1 MSKPEIRATALLD
14 DGITPAVRRMTGN
27 VNSELTR
34 STAVVRRNMSA
45 QEQYLNK
52 VSSKFA
58 KFGMGLI
65 GFGVILKSFS
75 ELKKGLVDIGVET
88 EGINDSLS
96 SIRNTV
102 ANQLRKEVEG
112 LFQLIESNTEVIARN
127 LAMTLNL
134 IMAPFR
140 IAAGSLQDLYSKYLI
155 LKSAFQL
162 AGSDQWKATLELAKQ
177 NQKESDKSFDE
188 ILASLKF
195 ENIVVLPPTKKPTE
209 KTNKSG
215 AAGKV
220 KDDSAEL
227 VAAAKAAD
235 DAIEGYNKKIN
246 DETKRAVE
254 VNAQLYLNEWEQ
266 KKTAIYLQFDEE
278 INAIK
283 GNDQLKIDLAKLR
296 DKQLAEIDEERTRK
310 DKEESDKRIQ
320 QEKIE
325 ARQRKD
331 IAVNMGGL
339 LVRTMETVGEA
350 SRANANEMKRIR
362 IAGVWMDAAAAE
374 IAAMRS
380 VWDQKGSNYYIQI
393 AESIA
398 TSALITAQAVAAST
412 LISRQQFASGGYAR
426 AGMALVGE
434 HGPEYVAMRGGERVY
449 NSQRSRAMEGSGSGM
464 VVNLTLPNNQPVDLA
479 AADRIE
485 QSAREIGSVLL
496 RADYLGLLRPAKSAL
511 RA

>member
-1 MSKPEIRATALLD
+1 
-14 DGITPAVRRMTGN
+14 
-27 VNSELTR
+27 
-34 STAVVRRNMSA
+34 
-45 QEQYLNK
+45 
-52 VSSKFA
+52 
-58 KFGMGLI
+58 MGLI

-88 EGINDSLS
+88 EAINDSFS

-112 LFQLIESNTEVIARN
+112 LFQLIENNKEVIARN
-127 LAMTLNL
+127 LAMTLNV

-140 IAAGSLQDLYSKYLI
+140 IAAASLQTLYSKYLI

-177 NQKESDKSFDE
+177 NEKESNKSFDE

-209 KTNKSG
+209 KTN

-325 ARQRKD
+325 ARQRQD

>member
-88 EGINDSLS
+88 EGINDSFS

-127 LAMTLNL
+127 LAMTLNV
-134 IMAPFR
+134 IMVQIR
-140 IAAGSLQDLYSKYLI
+140 IAVGSLQTLYSKYLL

-177 NQKESDKSFDE
+177 NEKESDKSFDE

-209 KTNKSG
+209 ETKKSG

-310 DKEESDKRIQ
+310 DKEESNKRIQ

-325 ARQRKD
+325 TRQRQD
-331 IAVNMGGL
+331 IAVNIGEL
-339 LVRTMETVGEA
+339 LMRTMETVGEA

>member
-88 EGINDSLS
+88 EAINDSFS

-112 LFQLIESNTEVIARN
+112 LFQLIENNKDVIARD
-127 LAMTLNL
+127 LAMTLNV

-140 IAAGSLQDLYSKYLI
+140 IAAASLQTLYSTYLI

-162 AGSDQWKATLELAKQ
+162 PGSDQWKATLELAKQ
-177 NQKESDKSFDE
+177 NEKESNKSFDE

-209 KTNKSG
+209 KTN

-310 DKEESDKRIQ
+310 DKEESNKRIQ

-325 ARQRKD
+325 MRQRQD
-331 IAVNMGGL
+331 IAVNIGEL